1 MQNDRA
7 EGKKESRII
16 LIQAKI
22 GRRTPKGSSLWGV
35 SGLGWTDCVDWGDP
49 SNGSKVALCVTCCEP
64 SWALEHLFQHAIHI
78 APMRPSSIFVGSH
91 RHGGSEV
98 FPSVGPKCIRDI
110 AHHQDAADGQFI

>member
-35 SGLGWTDCVDWGDP
+35 SGLGWTDCVDWG
-49 SNGSKVALCVTCCEP
+49 GSFE
-64 SWALEHLFQHAIHI
+64 WIEG
-78 APMRPSSIFVGSH
+78 RPL
-91 RHGGSEV
+91 
-98 FPSVGPKCIRDI
+98 RDML
-110 AHHQDAADGQFI
+110 